1 MNPVVHRAPPALRFR
16 WKGPWLI
23 AVAALHSVY
32 AAIVFM
38 PQWRDMA
45 AQGVIASVG
54 ADPMLGAV
62 AWFALFGALLA
73 LLGWVVLWAERH
85 APEASLQ
92 RPLGWG
98 LLALTGMGIALM
110 PDSGLWLLLPPAL
123 ALSRSADART
133 APTRER
139 A

>member
-1 MNPVVHRAPPALRFR
+1 MNPVVHRTPPALRFR

-23 AVAALHSVY
+23 AVAALHTVY
-32 AAIVFM
+32 AALVFL

-45 AQGVIASVG
+45 AQGVVASVG

-73 LLGWVVLWAERH
+73 LLGWAVLWAERH
-85 APEASLQ
+85 APEPSLL
-92 RPLGWG
+92 RPLGWA
-98 LLALTGMGIALM
+98 LLALAGMGIALM

-123 ALSRSADART
+123 ALCRSAGV
-133 APTRER
+133 R
-139 A
+139 AAHSGGRA